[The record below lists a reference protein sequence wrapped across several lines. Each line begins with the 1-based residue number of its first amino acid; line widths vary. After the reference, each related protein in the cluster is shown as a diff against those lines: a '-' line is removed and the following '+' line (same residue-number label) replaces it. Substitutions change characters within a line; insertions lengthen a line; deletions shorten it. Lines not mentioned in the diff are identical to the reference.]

1 MCRTRYLALLHC
13 CNETKITSEEEGKE
27 EGEEDAAVVVEEAGE
42 VDAVVE

>member
-13 CNETKITSEEEGKE
+13 CNETKITSEEEG
-27 EGEEDAAVVVEEAGE
+27 EEDAAVVVEEAGE